1 MPERIGKILRV
12 NTDRTAEVVTDRSGA
27 CGGCQDTRGCRS
39 CLYDSGNKMVST
51 VLNHAGADP
60 GDLVV
65 IHQKASSLW
74 TGAFLLYLVPVFGLI
89 IGAAIGSDMTAG
101 DGVDDSTWAV
111 IFGFCGLALGF
122 LITFMIARSQ
132 GGRERFMPRISQVI
146 EKAECPVR
154 SV

>member
-1 MPERIGKILRV
+1 
-12 NTDRTAEVVTDRSGA
+12 
-27 CGGCQDTRGCRS
+27 
-39 CLYDSGNKMVST
+39 MVST